1 MAFHP
6 ININYDKTAMDDQLL
21 MLAQER
27 YSQKEFLNALFDLA
41 LSEQWFDL
49 QHMLQHDM
57 AKAILADYSNNLGHG
72 FLDTKIFY
80 DHWEDVIEIGWQ
92 IFCEHAG
99 MSRQQVKAKLSQLHE
114 TI

>member
-1 MAFHP
+1 MMA
-6 ININYDKTAMDDQLL
+6 DQLQS
-21 MLAQER
+21 LAQER

-57 AKAILADYSNNLGHG
+57 AKAILADYSYSLGYG
-72 FLDTKIFY
+72 FLDAKIFY

-92 IFCEHAG
+92 IFCEHTG
-99 MSRQQVKAKLSQLHE
+99 ISRQQVQAKLSQLHE
-114 TI
+114 AI